1 MKCKAITAAIAT
13 TTLLATG
20 AIAQALGL
28 VTVNVSNV
36 ANNIGQGIGVDAAK
50 VPVTVQVPL
59 DVATNVCGVTAAVL
73 APPPGGT
80 AQCTATR
87 TSPALNEAARSQMP
101 RSTPG

>member
-1 MKCKAITAAIAT
+1 MKGTAIASVIAT
-13 TTLLATG
+13 TTLVATG

-50 VPVTVQVPL
+50 VPVTVQVPV

-73 APPPGGT
+73 TPPPGGT
-80 AQCTATR
+80 AQCTATK
-87 TSPALNEAARSQMP
+87 TSPALNEAARTQMP
-101 RSTPG
+101 GSTPG